1 MIIKYF
7 ANLVCLS
14 VIVVGSEQRKS
25 GMGVVFEALPA
36 VKSSNSSDISPFT
49 YPECSLVPPGPLF
62 ICVFRGPG
70 TRSHVT
76 LDTT

>member
-1 MIIKYF
+1 MF
-7 ANLVCLS
+7 
-14 VIVVGSEQRKS
+14 GSMAIDSELGGS
-25 GMGVVFEALPA
+25 WVVVFELP
-36 VKSSNSSDISPFT
+36 VLF
-49 YPECSLVPPGPLF
+49 SLVPPGPLF

>member
-1 MIIKYF
+1 MAQGIREWVIGF
-7 ANLVCLS
+7 RGGAHRVSGVGGAHREWVGFSGLGVGGVQWPGSGWAN
-14 VIVVGSEQRKS
+14 
-25 GMGVVFEALPA
+25 
-36 VKSSNSSDISPFT
+36 N
-49 YPECSLVPPGPLF
+49 SLVPPGPLF